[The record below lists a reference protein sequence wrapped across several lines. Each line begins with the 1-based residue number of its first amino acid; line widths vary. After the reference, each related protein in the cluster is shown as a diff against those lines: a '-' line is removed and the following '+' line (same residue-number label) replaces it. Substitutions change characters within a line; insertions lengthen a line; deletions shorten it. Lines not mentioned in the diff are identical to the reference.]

1 MEAERIRRQ
10 GRRGRANKESR
21 KWDQKSIPL
30 GNCNRR
36 THTAALVTL
45 TLAAKVLSAMSAAFC
60 SASVEEA
67 FQISA
72 LFLPLSPNPPRF
84 HLRWS

>member
-1 MEAERIRRQ
+1 MGPKID
-10 GRRGRANKESR
+10 SFR
-21 KWDQKSIPL
+21 KLQPA
-30 GNCNRR
+30 R
-36 THTAALVTL
+36 HAAALVTL

>member
-1 MEAERIRRQ
+1 MGPKID
-10 GRRGRANKESR
+10 SFR
-21 KWDQKSIPL
+21 KLQPAL
-30 GNCNRR
+30 A
-36 THTAALVTL
+36 AALVTL

-72 LFLPLSPNPPRF
+72 LFLPLS
-84 HLRWS
+84 